1 MNDKIIPSVIRFFLF
16 AALQVI
22 VFNNL
27 KLNAYINIFIQ
38 TGFILLL
45 PCEIQ
50 GGLLLVVSFLM
61 GLLMDVFANSG
72 GLHAAACTFMAF
84 CRPGVLRFISPRD
97 GYDSAGSPTISSM
110 GIGWFVTYAFLLV
123 FLHNLV
129 CFFLEA
135 FRLSEFFFTMAK
147 IILTTFVTVL
157 LLIAAQLLTG
167 KPMKS

>member
-1 MNDKIIPSVIRFFLF
+1 MNDKIIPSILRFIAL

-22 VFNNL
+22 VFNTL
-27 KLNAYINIFIQ
+27 QLNTYVSVFIY

-45 PCEIQ
+45 PFEIS
-50 GGLLLVVSFLM
+50 GGLLLLSGFFM
-61 GLLMDVFANSG
+61 GLLMDVFTNTG

-97 GYDSAGSPTISSM
+97 GYDSTASPTISSM
-110 GIGWFVTYAFLLV
+110 GLSWFITYSLLLV
-123 FLHNLV
+123 FLHNFV

-135 FRLSEFFFTMAK
+135 FRMSEFFFTMAK

-157 LLIAAQLLTG
+157 LLIAAQLITG

>member
-1 MNDKIIPSVIRFFLF
+1 MSDKIIPSVLRFFLF
-16 AALQVI
+16 AALQVV

-27 KLNAYINIFIQ
+27 QLNAYVNVFIY
-38 TGFILLL
+38 TAFILLL
-45 PCEIQ
+45 PFEIH
-50 GGLLLVVSFLM
+50 GGLLLVLAFLM
-61 GLLMDVFANSG
+61 GLLMDVFSNTG
-72 GLHAAACTFMAF
+72 GLHAAASTFMAF

-97 GYDSAGSPTISSM
+97 GYDSASSPTIASM
-110 GIGWFVTYAFLLV
+110 GFGWFVTYALMLV

-135 FRLSEFFFTMAK
+135 FRMSEFFFTMAK

-157 LLIAAQLLTG
+157 LLIAAQLVAG